1 MKHNLKK
8 DVKSDHLYPVVQN
21 GRWVFQDL
29 RTNLNMKR
37 KCQTTDSSQRNS
49 EMAPTWWMPDFEGR
63 KDTKKDEYLKKEK
76 VVKTPIDMRYQQN
89 MMMLTAREE
98 KDLLEKKVRNK
109 IMQSGDEKLKRF

>member
-1 MKHNLKK
+1 MKLNLKN

-29 RTNLNMKR
+29 RTNANFKR
-37 KCQTTDSSQRNS
+37 KCTTVDSSQRNS
-49 EMAPTWWMPDFEGR
+49 EMAPSWWMPNFEGR
-63 KDTKKDEYLKKEK
+63 KNTKKNEYLSKEK

-89 MMMLTAREE
+89 TMVLTERQER
-98 KDLLEKKVRNK
+98 DLLEQKVKNK